1 MTDPDITSALINSGP
16 AGVALAFLG
25 IIIRGWIQRLEGT
38 VDNLARKLEELKES
52 VQHRELELTR
62 ELAEIQGTIQGQQ
75 KEITHLA
82 NGKPPQ
88 ELKA

>member
-1 MTDPDITSALINSGP
+1 MNDPDITSALINSGP

-25 IIIRGWIQRLEGT
+25 IIIRGWIQRLEAT

-82 NGKPPQ
+82 NGKTPA